1 MSLKI
6 KNNKFLIIFN
16 VFNLILFIFA
26 SKNSYDLIDYSV
38 FSFISIISINYFL
51 ITWQYYTEIFL
62 NIFIYLGFWFK
73 FSLNL
78 LSGFNKQ
85 IPETN
90 KILSNLAIQDNYSE
104 VLFVTSI
111 SILFISLVFFF
122 LKKVFPRKNKKN
134 FSFVFLIFTIKKF
147 KKRFLISFFL
157 FFYFIIFLNLL
168 FNFAYLGQQ
177 SSGFF
182 IIEKLFKGLLIVV
195 FPLFITLICDLYF
208 KIHGKSFVILLLIF
222 LSFFSIAISLDSRS
236 MVVNLLPIFLVY
248 FHHFK
253 TLKYITLLT
262 ILSSIL
268 IFISINL
275 VQKSRNNSELT
286 DILLSDTFK
295 EIYYLSINR
304 WVGISGMI
312 NVHYT
317 KNKNYKMFTDSLS
330 EKSGLFNFYERNFYY
345 SQDENSL
352 NFKSEDEFLKNIK
365 NYKRI
370 SVYIPGFMAFFYY
383 SGSILFL
390 LFLNLTLII
399 FLILIEK
406 GCAFIMRHN
415 NLFIA
420 MFSMILIWR
429 VIHIGLFPLNT
440 LLFFIILTLIPFVLL
455 ILDKI
460 LLGLIKK
467 EKNHDN

>member
-1 MSLKI
+1 MKLKL
-6 KNNKFLIIFN
+6 KKYSPLIIFN
-16 VFNLILFIFA
+16 LLNLILFLFA
-26 SKNSYDLIDYSV
+26 VKNSNDVLVYSF
-38 FSFISIISINYFL
+38 FSIISIISINYFF
-51 ITWQYYTEIFL
+51 IAWQYYTELFL
-62 NIFIYLGFWFK
+62 NLFIYLGFWLK
-73 FSLNL
+73 FSFNL
-78 LSGFNKQ
+78 IYSFNKR

-90 KILSNLAIQDNYSE
+90 EFLSEVAIRDNYSE
-104 VLFVTSI
+104 VLIVTGI
-111 SILFISLVFFF
+111 SILFISLVFLF
-122 LKKVFPRKNKKN
+122 LKKVFPRKNKRN
-134 FSFVFLIFTIKKF
+134 FSFIFLIFTIKKF
-147 KKRFLISFFL
+147 KIKFLTSFFL
-157 FFYFIIFLNLL
+157 FFYFIIFLNIL
-168 FNFAYLGQQ
+168 FDFAYLGQQ

-182 IIEKLFKGLLIVV
+182 IIEKLFKGLLIIV

-208 KIHGKSFVILLLIF
+208 KIHGKSFVILLLLF

-236 MVVNLLPIFLVY
+236 MIVYLLPILLVY
-248 FHHFK
+248 IHYFK
-253 TLKYITLLT
+253 TFKYIALLT
-262 ILSSIL
+262 IISSVL

-275 VQKSRNNSELT
+275 VQKSRSNSEFYNR
-286 DILLSDTFK
+286 LLSDTFK
-295 EIYYLSINR
+295 EIYYLSTNR

-383 SGSILFL
+383 SGSIFFL
-390 LFLNLTLII
+390 LFLNLILII

-406 GCAFIMRHN
+406 SCAFIMRHN

-429 VIHIGLFPLNT
+429 TIHIGLFPLNT
-440 LLFFIILTLIPFVLL
+440 LLFFIILTLVPFVFL

-460 LLGLIKK
+460 LLGFIKRK
-467 EKNHDN
+467 KS

>member
-1 MSLKI
+1 M
-6 KNNKFLIIFN
+6 
-16 VFNLILFIFA
+16 
-26 SKNSYDLIDYSV
+26 
-38 FSFISIISINYFL
+38 
-51 ITWQYYTEIFL
+51 
-62 NIFIYLGFWFK
+62 
-73 FSLNL
+73 
-78 LSGFNKQ
+78 
-85 IPETN
+85 
-90 KILSNLAIQDNYSE
+90 
-104 VLFVTSI
+104 
-111 SILFISLVFFF
+111 
-122 LKKVFPRKNKKN
+122 
-134 FSFVFLIFTIKKF
+134 
-147 KKRFLISFFL
+147 
-157 FFYFIIFLNLL
+157 
-168 FNFAYLGQQ
+168 
-177 SSGFF
+177 
-182 IIEKLFKGLLIVV
+182 
-195 FPLFITLICDLYF
+195 
-208 KIHGKSFVILLLIF
+208 
-222 LSFFSIAISLDSRS
+222 
-236 MVVNLLPIFLVY
+236 
-248 FHHFK
+248 
-253 TLKYITLLT
+253 
-262 ILSSIL
+262 
-268 IFISINL
+268 
-275 VQKSRNNSELT
+275 QKSRNNSELT

-429 VIHIGLFPLNT
+429 VIHIGLF
-440 LLFFIILTLIPFVLL
+440 F
-455 ILDKI
+455 
-460 LLGLIKK
+460 
-467 EKNHDN
+467 